1 MSSVPVLGAT
11 YLAIRITMF
20 GGLAVHRNGTAIT
33 RFRTRKTAELLAFL
47 AYFPR
52 TVHTREEL
60 VELLWPGGDE
70 ALGRQNLST
79 SLSSLRRQLEPPGV
93 EPESVIVSD
102 RCSVSLRNEDLTT
115 DVREF
120 GALLGR
126 ARRGS
131 DGVEAAALIEQ
142 ALELYEGP
150 LLPEMHD
157 DWVLFERERLHE
169 EYGLALAQLSERR
182 RTSGDLGGAISLMR
196 KALHA
201 EPLVE
206 EHYRNLSALLD
217 ESGNSE
223 AAKQVLDDW
232 EELLNNEFQPKA
244 RARRLAPERPRP
256 NASSEPSPALLTAA
270 GSERPANFHKFFG
283 RRSEMDQIAL
293 WLRSE
298 AEPLLTLTGP
308 GGIGKSR
315 LASEAIRAAR
325 ATCYYIPLADLRE
338 QSQIPVELTRTV
350 GAPPAFANSPEMLA
364 AALKKSGRVVV
375 FDNFEHILEGVNWLE
390 RLIASAPG
398 LKILA
403 TSRQRLG
410 LNAEKDMPLSP
421 LAVPKAGE
429 SLEDLA
435 ASPAIALFVDR
446 AQGSRPDFQITAS
459 NSESV
464 RALCDGLEGIP
475 LALELAAARSQVLT
489 PGQMLAQMSERFSFL
504 VNRRR
509 PAAERHRTMAA
520 ALQWSFDLL
529 RDDLKRS
536 FAELSIF
543 RGGWTL
549 EATSAVL
556 GEAHPEDFLDELVS
570 ASLVRVDDAAG
581 EIRFSML
588 ETIRAF
594 GSTKLST
601 EDSAR
606 LLDRHAE
613 HYLTLAERA
622 APGLMGPEQ
631 ADWLPRLSL
640 EQENFRAALEF
651 ASESAPELGMRL
663 SVALAPYWDVRASS
677 SESRKWLSEF
687 LGKDDPFPTPLRM
700 AALFGGGALCV
711 LGGEFARAKE
721 YLTECL
727 AFARELGDPAYIAN
741 VLEAL
746 GTALTYLYLPEA
758 TSCFDEGLE
767 IAEQLRDPVLKA
779 RMLFGRGIACL
790 SNADFQEAHSRL
802 ESALDLAQTMGLAPL
817 VPRTLSALGVNYNYW
832 HRPERAEPILVE
844 ASRVAKE
851 AGDFLMIPICDWGL
865 AMSALQLG
873 DIEKARRFN
882 REHLKGLLEW
892 GSGWGAQHYLEC
904 ECRIELTLGDHPRA
918 VTLFAAMMALRERS
932 QMPFTEALRI
942 LYEGLDVKIEEL
954 RATGQFEEAWQLG
967 YAMSWEQA
975 VAFATMP
982 DKTGFF

>member
-1 MSSVPVLGAT
+1 
-11 YLAIRITMF
+11 MF

-47 AYFPR
+47 AYYPR
-52 TVHTREEL
+52 TIHTREEL

-102 RCSVSLRNEDLTT
+102 RGTVSLRNEDLTT
-115 DVREF
+115 DVSEF
-120 GALLGR
+120 ETLLGR
-126 ARRGS
+126 ARRAS
-131 DGVEAAALIEQ
+131 DGVEVEALLEQ
-142 ALELYEGP
+142 ALGLYQGP

-157 DWVLFERERLHE
+157 DWVLLERERLHE
-169 EYGLALAQLSERR
+169 ENGLALTQLSERKR
-182 RTSGDLGGAISLMR
+182 ASGDLGAAISLMR
-196 KALHA
+196 AALHA

-206 EHYRNLSALLD
+206 AHYTNLSALLD
-217 ESGNSE
+217 ESGDAES
-223 AAKQVLDDW
+223 AKRVLDEW
-232 EELLNNEFQPKA
+232 EELVDSKFQPKV
-244 RARRLAPERPRP
+244 RERRLAPEKPRP
-256 NASSEPSPALLTAA
+256 ISASEPTPARLTAA
-270 GSERPANFHKFFG
+270 GSGMPASFHKFFG
-283 RRSEMDQIAL
+283 RQPEVDQIAL
-293 WLRSE
+293 WLQSE
-298 AEPLLTLTGP
+298 SEPLLTLTGP

-325 ATCYYIPLADLRE
+325 ASCCYIPLADLRE
-338 QSQIPVELTRTV
+338 PSQIPVELTRTV

-364 AALKKSGRVVV
+364 AALKKSVRVVV
-375 FDNFEHILEGVNWLE
+375 FDNFEHILEGVSWLE
-390 RLIASAPG
+390 RLIESAPG
-398 LKILA
+398 LKVLV

-410 LNAEKDMPLSP
+410 LDAEKEMPLSP
-421 LAVPKAGE
+421 LAVPDAGG
-429 SLEDLA
+429 SLNDLA

-446 AQGSRPDFQITAS
+446 AQWSRPDFQITAS

-464 RALCDGLEGIP
+464 RALCNGLEGIP

-489 PGQMLAQMSERFSFL
+489 PAQMLAQMSERFSFL

-529 RDDLKRS
+529 RDDLKRF

-549 EATSAVL
+549 EAASAVL
-556 GEAHPEDFLDELVS
+556 AEAHPEDFLEELAS
-570 ASLVRVDDAAG
+570 ASLVKTEDEAA
-581 EIRFSML
+581 EMRFSML

-594 GSTKLST
+594 GRLKLSA

-606 LLDRHAE
+606 LRRRHAE
-613 HYLTLAERA
+613 HYLTLAELA
-622 APGLMGPEQ
+622 APHLMGPEQ
-631 ADWLPRLSL
+631 MNWLPRLSL
-640 EQENFRAALEF
+640 EQENFRTALEF
-651 ASESAPELGMRL
+651 ASESEPELGMRL

-700 AALFGGGALCV
+700 AALFGGGTLCV
-711 LGGEFARAKE
+711 LGGEYARAKE

-727 AFARELGDPAYIAN
+727 AFARELSDPAYIAN

-746 GTALTYLYLPEA
+746 GTALTYLHLPES
-758 TSCFDEGLE
+758 TSCFDEGIE
-767 IAEQLRDPVLKA
+767 IAEQLQDPFLKA

-790 SNADFQEAHSRL
+790 ANADFPEAHAML
-802 ESALDLAQTMGLAPL
+802 ESALDLAQTMELAPL
-817 VPRTLSALGVNYNYW
+817 MPRILTALGVNYNYW

-844 ASRVAKE
+844 ASKMAKE

-873 DIEKARRFN
+873 DIEGARRFN
-882 REHLKGLLEW
+882 REHLNGLLQW

-904 ECRIELTLGDHPRA
+904 ECRIELTVGDHPRA
-918 VTLFAAMMALRERS
+918 VTLFAAMIALRERS
-932 QMPFTEALRI
+932 QMPFTQALRI
-942 LYEGLDVKIEEL
+942 LYEGLDVQIEEL
-954 RATGQFEEAWQLG
+954 RATGLYEEAWHRG
-967 YAMSWEQA
+967 YAMRWEQA
-975 VAFATMP
+975 VAFATAS
-982 DKTGFF
+982 DRASFF